1 MIFNDLD
8 DYMFE
13 LLQEGCRVH
22 KRSLVFLFA
31 AAAQR
36 CKVGPLTVGAPLGA
50 CLKVS
55 LVCSDDQSSANTPET
70 SAKQCDELLA
80 AMRALVAE
88 ARPIARLKVP
98 RSQAIAH
105 FTACSTSNNTSHT
118 LAWLQAC
125 TETHVNCYVCDLSP
139 DGSERF
145 LAIDR
150 GPLVPTTAALEVDH
164 FSLEVA
170 GPATYKLRHAVPQ
183 KSAVAGTPSF
193 ALSPAAE
200 VPPEPLLEAAY
211 EVREA
216 WNATLG
222 VRSLTDVN
230 AAVGEGRK
238 LKSLVQV
245 SEALHDHHVVEIA
258 ARIAGASV
266 PTSQR
271 PRLVLIAG
279 PTSSGKTTFAK
290 RLGVAL
296 ETLGAQ
302 PTVVSV
308 DSYYRGW
315 PDINSR
321 GAKHVD
327 WEAMGSL
334 NLDLLNAHLVALL
347 RGESV
352 RVPEYDMKTSMLMSE
367 EHWTPTQLASG
378 GLVIMEGIHC
388 LNPAL
393 TPKVPR
399 SDKFGV
405 CITPLPALFLDDL
418 ALFSSSHL
426 RMLRRMVRDYLNR
439 GRSPRATL
447 QQWPG
452 VASGERAN
460 IFPHQ
465 NQADVV
471 FNSALAYEVHALKP
485 FAEPLLKTI
494 APDHPEYAEARR
506 LLAALDQVASLPGTQ
521 LLVPPQSLLREFIG
535 GSWFYDYSGWYKT
548 A

>member
-1 MIFNDLD
+1 
-8 DYMFE
+8 
-13 LLQEGCRVH
+13 VH

-31 AAAQR
+31 AAAQQ
-36 CKVGPLTVGAPLGA
+36 CKAGPLTVGAPLGA
-50 CLKVS
+50 SLKVS
-55 LVCSDDQSSANTPET
+55 LGLSDSGLATVPET
-70 SAKQCDELLA
+70 SATQCDELLA

-88 ARPIARLKVP
+88 ARPIVRVKVP
-98 RSQAIAH
+98 RSEAIAH
-105 FTACSTSNNTSHT
+105 FTKTSKASTYNNASHT

-125 TETHVNCYVCDLSP
+125 TETHVNCHACDLGP
-139 DGSERF
+139 DGSGRF

-150 GPLVPTTAALEVDH
+150 GPLVPTTAALEVNH
-164 FSLEVA
+164 FSLEIM
-170 GPATYKLRHAVPQ
+170 GPKTYRLRHAVPQ
-183 KSAVAGTPSF
+183 NSAMNATSSSSF
-193 ALSPAAE
+193 ALPLSSAE
-200 VPPEPLLEAAY
+200 ATPEPLLEAAF
-211 EVREA
+211 EGREA
-216 WNATLG
+216 WNTTLG
-222 VRSLTDVN
+222 MRSIADVN
-230 AAVGEGRK
+230 AAVGQGRK

-245 SEALHDHHVVEIA
+245 SEALHDKHVVEIA
-258 ARIAGASV
+258 AQIAGASV
-266 PTSQR
+266 PSSQR

-296 ETLGAQ
+296 EALGAQ

-315 PDINSR
+315 PDIDAR

-334 NLDLLNAHLVALL
+334 NLELLNAHLVALL

-352 RVPEYDMKTSMLMSE
+352 RVPEYDMKTSMPMSE

-471 FNSALAYEVHALKP
+471 FNSALVYEVHALKP